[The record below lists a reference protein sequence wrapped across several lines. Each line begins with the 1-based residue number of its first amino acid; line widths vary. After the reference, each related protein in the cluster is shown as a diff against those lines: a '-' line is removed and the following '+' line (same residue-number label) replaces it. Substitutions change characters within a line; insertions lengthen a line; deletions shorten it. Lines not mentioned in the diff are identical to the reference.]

1 MKTATPPRPTGILES
16 CLYVEDL
23 QRSAA
28 FYEEILGLKRM
39 EIFEPERLIPMV
51 APGPNLLLLF
61 KRGASPDHDA
71 TGQQHLAFS
80 IPAAD
85 LDAWEHRLTSQGIAI
100 EEKKRWERGGTS
112 LYFRDPDGH
121 LLELATPG
129 VWPVY

>member
-1 MKTATPPRPTGILES
+1 MKPPIQLRLTGILES

-23 QRSAA
+23 NRAA
-28 FYEEILGLKRM
+28 RFYEEILGLTRM
-39 EIFEPERLIPMV
+39 DIFEPERLIPMV

-80 IPAAD
+80 IAATD
-85 LDAWEHRLTSQGIAI
+85 LDAWEQRLTARDITI